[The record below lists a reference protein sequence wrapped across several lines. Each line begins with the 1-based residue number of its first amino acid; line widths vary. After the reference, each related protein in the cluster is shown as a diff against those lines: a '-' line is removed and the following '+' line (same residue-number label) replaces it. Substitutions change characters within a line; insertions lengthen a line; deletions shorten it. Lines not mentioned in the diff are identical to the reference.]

1 MLSWL
6 KEHREKGGMTGAVL
20 HLSGW
25 LIAISLSVYWWR
37 AWKHLLDG
45 GDPFAKGWMDSG
57 SWAFGWIHGLLS
69 LGAHMVSDPLRL
81 GQLILIGAIL
91 YLTLDRTSQ
100 TSPTTVTVQKRGSN
114 EWLFWTWLL
123 FKK

>member
-6 KEHREKGGMTGAVL
+6 KKHRENGGMIGAVL

-57 SWAFGWIHGLLS
+57 SLAFGWINGLGS
-69 LGAHMVSDPLRL
+69 LGGHMVSDPLRL
-81 GQLILIGAIL
+81 GQLIVIGAVL
-91 YLTLDRTSQ
+91 YLTLDRTSP
-100 TSPTTVTVQKRGSN
+100 TSPTTSTVQKRSSN
-114 EWLFWTWLL
+114 EWLFWTWLF

>member
-6 KEHREKGGMTGAVL
+6 KKHREKGGMTGAVL

-57 SWAFGWIHGLLS
+57 SWAFGWINGLGS

-81 GQLILIGAIL
+81 GQLIVIGAVL
-91 YLTLDRTSQ
+91 YLTLDRTAETNTNDVPQ
-100 TSPTTVTVQKRGSN
+100 TKPSGWATIAVY
-114 EWLFWTWLL
+114 WLFN
-123 FKK
+123 KR